1 MRRYDCTAL
10 LCLVSLVA
18 TACSDQSSAPC
29 SAVAVSVSEGIQPSF
44 SWEPACPVQ
53 SLVVRRP
60 GPGPVI
66 WATIASGQSN
76 SIAPSVTYG
85 VFPPGA
91 ALTANI
97 LLPLEAGR
105 TYEVVLSRLDE
116 SAVGPPQQ
124 IGSATFV
131 P

>member
-10 LCLVSLVA
+10 LCLVALVA

-29 SAVAVSVSEGIQPSF
+29 SGVAVSVSEGIQPSF
-44 SWEPACPVQ
+44 NWEPACPVQ
-53 SLVVRRP
+53 SLVVRLP
-60 GPGPVI
+60 GPGPII
-66 WATIASGQSN
+66 WATLSAGQTN
-76 SIAPSVTYG
+76 DIAPSVTYG

-97 LLPLEAGR
+97 LLPLVAGT
-105 TYEVVLSRLDE
+105 TYEVVLYRLDE
-116 SAVGPPQQ
+116 SAGGPPQQ
-124 IGSATFV
+124 IGSATFM

>member
-1 MRRYDCTAL
+1 MRQPYVAAL
-10 LCLVSLVA
+10 LCLGVWFS
-18 TACSDQSSAPC
+18 ACQDQSSAPC
-29 SAVAVSVSEGIQPSF
+29 SAVAVSVSQGIQPSF
-44 SWEPACPVQ
+44 NWEPACPVQ
-53 SLVVRRP
+53 SLVVRLP
-60 GPGPVI
+60 GPGAVI
-66 WATIASGQSN
+66 WATIASSQDN

-97 LLPLEAGR
+97 LLPLVAGT
-105 TYEVVLSRLDE
+105 TYEVVLYRVDE
-116 SAVGPPQQ
+116 GAGGPPRQ